1 MADRPLDHRGLV
13 ALLVVRRLAALG
25 QDRFDALARLAD
37 HVADL
42 LHLLRVRRVGPHGV
56 AERARQLAGLAAH
69 RAHLLAE
76 MLALQPGPP
85 ARVVGPFLTLLDKGI
100 PGVAQAVGAL
110 AVDGRGRHQPL
121 ILQHLQ
127 CRVDGSGAGAIQT
140 TGASLQLFDHV
151 VAVARPLAQQ
161 VKQHIF
167 HIAAVEMASM
177 WFFESGESPPKTRH
191 CTLLVLV
198 RFMVLT
204 EPVTPAQGRL
214 HSPAAKATEAPRA
227 TPPPP
232 CTEALRGV
240 FEGGTSH
247 GSGQEVLPGFAT
259 PERAERPE
267 RAKQPEEAAKRIT
280 CRWPVPARPPS
291 VGAHSRPPSMC
302 CDSSRYIAIRRYHD
316 NPQAHVVKV

>member
-1 MADRPLDHRGLV
+1 MADYSLHDRGLV
-13 ALLVVRRLAALG
+13 ALLVARRLAALG
-25 QDRFDALARLAD
+25 QDCFDALARLAD

-42 LHLLRVRRVGPHGV
+42 LHLLRVERIGPHGV

-69 RAHLLAE
+69 RAQLLAE
-76 MLALQPGPP
+76 MLALHPGPP
-85 ARVVGPFLTLLDKGI
+85 ARVVGPFLPLLDKGI
-100 PGVAQAVGAL
+100 PGVSQAVGAL

-127 CRVDGSGAGAIQT
+127 RWVDGAGAGAIQT
-140 TGASLQLFDHV
+140 TGALLQLFDHV

-167 HIAAVEMASM
+167 HIAAVEMAAM

-198 RFMVLT
+198 LCTVLT
-204 EPVTPAQGRL
+204 DLVTPAPGRL
-214 HSPAAKATEAPRA
+214 HSPAAKVTEAPRA

-232 CTEALRGV
+232 CTKVLHGV

-247 GSGQEVLPGFAT
+247 GRGKEVLPAFAT
-259 PERAERPE
+259 PERTER
-267 RAKQPEEAAKRIT
+267 
-280 CRWPVPARPPS
+280 
-291 VGAHSRPPSMC
+291 
-302 CDSSRYIAIRRYHD
+302 
-316 NPQAHVVKV
+316 